1 MRKQRYALF
10 GLLAGVMLVLAGCG
24 GQAKETSA
32 DQKEAGV
39 PEQSEAGTGMAGA
52 GETSEEEPG
61 NDMAELVGEKGARLL
76 EEITPEEL
84 AAMIPDTE
92 VTGTGYYK
100 RYPGEEKPDAKIKNT
115 VDQEITGYMKN
126 YEVISQDWEC
136 ITARGII
143 ENDALKTEEA
153 VEAVYY
159 ISINEGETAVVLS
172 SAEIISQQESVHIIP
187 VVPFPTA
194 EELLEMGLSVNVE
207 ITPMSPWENL
217 PLTKD
222 TVTDI
227 WYDEE
232 DFQDEMTDW
241 DYNGSVHYVINGI
254 EQEDG
259 IWIYY
264 EAYNDEEAES
274 KWTIS
279 DPVIGTIKA
288 EETGMEW

>member
-24 GQAKETSA
+24 GQAKETAA
-32 DQKEAGV
+32 DQKEAGAS
-39 PEQSEAGTGMAGA
+39 EQSKAGTEVVRA
-52 GETSEEEPG
+52 GETSEEEFG

-92 VTGTGYYK
+92 VTGTGYYQ
-100 RYPGEEKPDAKIKNT
+100 RYTTGRT
-115 VDQEITGYMKN
+115 TDQEITGYMKD

-136 ITARGII
+136 ITAKGII

-159 ISINEGETAVVLS
+159 IGINEEETAVVLS
-172 SAEIISQQESVHIIP
+172 SAEIISQEESVHIIP

-194 EELLEMGLSVNVE
+194 EELLEMGLSVRVE
-207 ITPMSPWENL
+207 ITSASPKENL
-217 PLTKD
+217 PLTRD
-222 TVTDI
+222 IVTDI

-232 DFQDEMTDW
+232 DFQEEMTDW

-264 EAYNDEEAES
+264 EAYNDENAEAG
-274 KWTIS
+274 WTI
-279 DPVIGTIKA
+279 DEPVIGTVKA

>member
-24 GQAKETSA
+24 GQAKETAA
-32 DQKEAGV
+32 DQKEAGA

-115 VDQEITGYMKN
+115 VDQEITGYMKD

-136 ITARGII
+136 ITAKGII

-159 ISINEGETAVVLS
+159 ISINEEETAVVLS
-172 SAEIISQQESVHIIP
+172 SAEIISQEESVHIIP

-194 EELLEMGLSVNVE
+194 EELLEMGLSVRVE
-207 ITPMSPWENL
+207 ITSASPKENL
-217 PLTKD
+217 PLTRD
-222 TVTDI
+222 IVTDM

-264 EAYNDEEAES
+264 EAYNDENAEA

>member
-24 GQAKETSA
+24 GQAKETAA
-32 DQKEAGV
+32 DQKEAGAS
-39 PEQSEAGTGMAGA
+39 EQSEAGTGMAGA

-84 AAMIPDTE
+84 AAMIPYTE

-115 VDQEITGYMKN
+115 VDQEITGYMKD
-126 YEVISQDWEC
+126 YEVISQSWEC
-136 ITARGII
+136 ITAKGII

-159 ISINEGETAVVLS
+159 IGINEEETAVVLS
-172 SAEIISQQESVHIIP
+172 SAEIISQEESVHIIP

-227 WYDEE
+227 WYDEK
-232 DFQDEMTDW
+232 DLQNEMTDW
-241 DYNGSVHYVINGI
+241 RCIGSVHYVINGF
-254 EQEDG
+254 EHHSG
-259 IWIYY
+259 LTLSY
-264 EAYNDEEAES
+264 EAYNDEEAEA
-274 KWTIS
+274 KWTVR
-279 DPVIGTIKA
+279 DPVIDTVKA
-288 EETGMEW
+288 EETGIEW

>member
-1 MRKQRYALF
+1 MRKQRYVLF
-10 GLLAGVMLVLAGCG
+10 GLMAGVMLVLAGCG

-32 DQKEAGV
+32 DQKKAGA
-39 PEQSEAGTGMAGA
+39 PEQSEAGTGVAGA
-52 GETSEEEPG
+52 GETSEEPG
-61 NDMAELVGEKGARLL
+61 NDMADLVGEKGARLL

-100 RYPGEEKPDAKIKNT
+100 YYPGEEKPDAKIKNT
-115 VDQEITGYMKN
+115 VDQEITGYMKD

-136 ITARGII
+136 ITAKGII
-143 ENDALKTEEA
+143 ENDALKTEEE

-159 ISINEGETAVVLS
+159 ISINEEETAVVFS

-194 EELLEMGLSVNVE
+194 EELLDMGLSVRVE
-207 ITPMSPWENL
+207 ITSASPKENL
-217 PLTKD
+217 PLTRD
-222 TVTDI
+222 IVTDI
-227 WYDEE
+227 WYDEA

-264 EAYNDEEAES
+264 EAYNDEEAEA

-279 DPVIGTIKA
+279 EPVIGTVKA